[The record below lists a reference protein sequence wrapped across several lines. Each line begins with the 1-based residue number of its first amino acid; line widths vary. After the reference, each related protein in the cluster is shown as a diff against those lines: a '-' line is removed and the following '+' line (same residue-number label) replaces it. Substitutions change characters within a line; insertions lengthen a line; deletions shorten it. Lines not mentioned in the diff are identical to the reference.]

1 MSKKTQKKINK
12 KETSDVVV
20 KEEKSKVEKIVTYV
34 IYGVVVVLITLV
46 IALSINCNGDAGRI
60 AKKYSSLDIDNVFEY
75 IKFDELNEKIE
86 NGETFYVLL
95 ISTQLDDADYYIF
108 CVNQIVKM
116 MQSENIEGIDKIYLF
131 DTYDLEDE
139 EIKFFKNVKYNI
151 LKSPNLLYYN
161 NTNSLD
167 TKSVVE
173 SSTVFYDVEE
183 YYNNQYYLIIDYFK
197 DIYTEEE

>member
-12 KETSDVVV
+12 KETSEVVV

-60 AKKYSSLDIDNVFEY
+60 AKKYSSLDVDNVFEY

-139 EIKFFKNVKYNI
+139 DSKAFIITFLI
-151 LKSPNLLYYN
+151 YY
-161 NTNSLD
+161 LCF
-167 TKSVVE
+167 
-173 SSTVFYDVEE
+173 TVFETCILVR
-183 YYNNQYYLIIDYFK
+183 NKN
-197 DIYTEEE
+197 

>member
-12 KETSDVVV
+12 KETSYVVV

-151 LKSPNLLYYN
+151 LKSPNLLYYD

>member
-151 LKSPNLLYYN
+151 LKSPNLLYYD

>member
-1 MSKKTQKKINK
+1 M
-12 KETSDVVV
+12 
-20 KEEKSKVEKIVTYV
+20 
-34 IYGVVVVLITLV
+34 
-46 IALSINCNGDAGRI
+46 
-60 AKKYSSLDIDNVFEY
+60 
-75 IKFDELNEKIE
+75 NEKIE

-151 LKSPNLLYYN
+151 LKSPNLLYYD